1 VGLQASNVAVLVAA
15 LDLSLVRMLRA
26 AMRTADLSG
35 RGGAGA
41 CGCGAGP
48 EDRFEPRRVI
58 YPTPRFEPRPV
69 VHPTPRFEPRPVHR
83 KADCD
88 LDAACSAPVAPEQP
102 PRIAKSPI
110 QPPWKVL
117 PWENP
122 LPPAQVIKV
131 VIRRPDNVNKGSI
144 IDCFI

>member
-1 VGLQASNVAVLVAA
+1 
-15 LDLSLVRMLRA
+15 
-26 AMRTADLSG
+26 
-35 RGGAGA
+35 
-41 CGCGAGP
+41 
-48 EDRFEPRRVI
+48 
-58 YPTPRFEPRPV
+58 V

-83 KADCD
+83 KSDPD
-88 LDAACSAPVAPEQP
+88 LDGPCSAPVAPEQ